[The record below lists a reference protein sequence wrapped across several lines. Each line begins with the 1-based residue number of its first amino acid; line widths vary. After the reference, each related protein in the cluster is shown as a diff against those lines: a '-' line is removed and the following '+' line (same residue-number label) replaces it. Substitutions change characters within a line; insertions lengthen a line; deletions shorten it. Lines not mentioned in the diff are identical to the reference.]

1 MTFAIIIFLISIAFL
16 FGMLFYRAWEIK
28 EGKVEKPDAN
38 TNFLPAV
45 YFRQIEKIM
54 LYWTKR
60 GVQWIILVAVKY
72 WTIFVEESKK
82 LINRKF
88 PKAKDL
94 FKKIGR
100 KRNHGAFIK
109 KAMIESKFK
118 IKKVREKVKKE
129 YEDLVD

>member
-1 MTFAIIIFLISIAFL
+1 MTLAIIIFLISIAFL

-28 EGKVEKPDAN
+28 KGKVEKPDPN

-45 YFRQIEKIM
+45 FFRQIERIM

-60 GVQWIILVAVKY
+60 GVQCVILVAVKY
-72 WTIFVEESKK
+72 WTIFVEEGKK

-88 PKAKDL
+88 PKVKDF
-94 FKKIGR
+94 FKRLGR
-100 KRNHGAFIK
+100 KRNHGAFIQ